1 MRKIWTMM
9 LLAPLLVV
17 SMAAAGPLYS
27 PESLARYFHLDWGV
41 SSTPAGPKLEGYVY
55 NQAEIPA
62 INMRLNVEELDAA
75 GNVAS
80 QTTAWVLGD
89 VPPGSRTFFST
100 RVHPATSYR
109 VTIASFGW
117 LDRNIN

>member
-80 QTTAWVLGD
+80 QTAV
-89 VPPGSRTFFST
+89 S
-100 RVHPATSYR
+100 A
-109 VTIASFGW
+109 ASSGV
-117 LDRNIN
+117 RRAC